1 MAQTKIS
8 RLRVQDLGYQL
19 LYMYRYNYKNKTT
32 LQSHVLSSLHTTQ
45 NGVDW
50 EGHAPKN
57 CIEDEGLDRGK
68 LLQRDHPLP
77 TWPTGILQDRQLH
90 YFRAPRRTE
99 ARRETLKKKFKKATM
114 VTLLSRDHAFLRST
128 QPPSETTDP
137 ATRGLKFWHANQ
149 SRGQDIRKPDRQTDC
164 FIHR

>member
-1 MAQTKIS
+1 MLPATIH
-8 RLRVQDLGYQL
+8 VPIQL
-19 LYMYRYNYKNKTT
+19 QKPNNTAVT
-32 LQSHVLSSLHTTQ
+32 CPIVLAHAVHSSLHTTQ

-99 ARRETLKKKFKKATM
+99 ARHKTLKKFKKATM
-114 VTLLSRDHAFLRST
+114 VTLLSRDHSYDRLNLLLRQQT
-128 QPPSETTDP
+128 QPPED
-137 ATRGLKFWHANQ
+137 
-149 SRGQDIRKPDRQTDC
+149 
-164 FIHR
+164 